1 MSVNSVSSSTLS
13 SVLQNSV
20 SRLQSQLTTVET
32 ESSTG
37 QLADV
42 GLTLGADSAQE
53 AALHQQMADLSA
65 IVSSNAVVTSQLDT
79 ASNAVSSLQSS
90 ASTLLASF
98 VQGQSAT
105 PGGSAATALQ
115 QQASGALQSFSALAN
130 AFVGGVYVFGGIN
143 SGATPVAAYA
153 QTPTSAAQTAVQ
165 TAFQSYFGF
174 PESASNVSTI
184 TSSQMQGFL
193 DGPFAALFS
202 GSNWSADWSSASD
215 TAVSNRIGANQTAP
229 TSVSANQTGFQAMA
243 QSLTMVAEFGGLA
256 LSSDAYAALMNKAQK
271 VMNTAN
277 NALIQTGAALGE
289 MQNGVKQATS
299 AITLQQN
306 VLTTRID
313 ARESVDPYAVASQV
327 TAISNQLQTAYSLTA
342 QIHKLSLVSFL

>member
-65 IVSSNAVVTSQLDT
+65 IASSNAVVTSQLDT
-79 ASNAVSSLQSS
+79 ESNAVSSLQSS

-105 PGGSAATALQ
+105 PGGGAAAALQ

-130 AFVGGVYVFGGIN
+130 ASVGGVYVFGGIN
-143 SGATPVAAYA
+143 SGAAPVAAYA
-153 QTPTSAAQTAVQ
+153 DAEHAQTTQ
-165 TAFQSYFGF
+165 GIRQHFIRRRFQF
-174 PESASNVSTI
+174 I
-184 TSSQMQGFL
+184 GFL
-193 DGPFAALFS
+193 INQQFQFH
-202 GSNWSADWSSASD
+202 
-215 TAVSNRIGANQTAP
+215 AN
-229 TSVSANQTGFQAMA
+229 TSPIAR
-243 QSLTMVAEFGGLA
+243 LT
-256 LSSDAYAALMNKAQK
+256 
-271 VMNTAN
+271 NTWH
-277 NALIQTGAALGE
+277 I
-289 MQNGVKQATS
+289 
-299 AITLQQN
+299 
-306 VLTTRID
+306 
-313 ARESVDPYAVASQV
+313 ARR
-327 TAISNQLQTAYSLTA
+327 
-342 QIHKLSLVSFL
+342 